1 MATKVHLGPSRR
13 LMLDELMRNP
23 GVRYPRSSPRIQ
35 EMAKAHGLNPMT
47 LGVALWELATMGL
60 IAKERVG
67 REVCYFYEEQASAEV
82 GLGSERLGEKAR
94 GRPVKYTVAY
104 TKGEDG
110 YIVASVPVLPGCHS
124 QGRTLE
130 EARRNI
136 REAMRGYLASIQYRG
151 EPIPEEE
158 VVEQIEVVA

>member
-1 MATKVHLGPSRR
+1 MLDDVHLNPARQ
-13 LMLDELMRNP
+13 LMLEEVKSNP
-23 GVRYPRSSPRIQ
+23 EARYTRSSPRIHELAQ
-35 EMAKAHGLNPMT
+35 AHGYNPVT
-47 LGVALWELATMGL
+47 LGTALWRLERMGL
-60 IAKERVG
+60 ISKERVG
-67 REVCYFYEEQASAEV
+67 REVRFFYREKAPAEV
-82 GLGSERLGEKAR
+82 GLGSDWLGEKAP

-110 YIVASVPVLPGCHS
+110 YIVASVPALPGCHS

-136 REAMRGYLASIQYRG
+136 REAMRGYLASIQHRG

-158 VVEQIEVVA
+158 GVEQIEVVA